1 MTLLDFLIAKY
12 PTAKRQTLRRMLDDG
27 RVRVNGIRPR
37 SMKLE
42 VKDSDD
48 VRVNERATPA
58 SSRTAPPRPLPF
70 TIIHEDEDILVIDKP
85 AGLLTSTVP
94 NESRPTVLA
103 AVMEYFSS
111 DPNIR
116 FGLIHRL
123 DRDASGLLVF
133 SKNAAAYEALKRQF
147 FEHTVERVYHAVIDG
162 ALKPPAGRIES
173 DLVERTNG
181 TVFSSTRKS
190 GGEHAITDYKT
201 VRRAGTLSLVRV
213 TLHTGR
219 KHQIRVHLSERGRPI
234 INDPIYSDRP
244 RTGQMMLAATELAFD
259 HPQTA
264 KRVKFELPLPR
275 EMATIMRD

>member
-1 MTLLDFLIAKY
+1 MTLLDFLIAKF

-37 SMKLE
+37 SMKRD

-48 VRVNERATPA
+48 VRVIDQRAKTDD
-58 SSRTAPPRPLPF
+58 RKPLPF
-70 TIIHEDEDILVIDKP
+70 TIVHEDDDVLVIDKP

-94 NESRPTVLA
+94 NESRPTALA
-103 AVMEYFSS
+103 AVLAYFSG
-111 DPNIR
+111 DRNIR

-133 SKNAAAYEALKRQF
+133 SKNAEAYESLKRQF

-173 DLVERTNG
+173 DLLERTNG
-181 TVFSSTRKS
+181 TVFSTTRKS
-190 GGEHAITDYKT
+190 GGQHAITDYKV
-201 VRRAGTLSLVRV
+201 VRRAGSLSLVRV
-213 TLHTGR
+213 MLLTGR

-234 INDPIYSDRP
+234 INDPLYSDRP
-244 RTGQMMLAATELAFD
+244 RTGRLMLAATELAFD
-259 HPQTA
+259 HPKTGQRT
-264 KRVKFELPLPR
+264 ELQLQLPR
-275 EMATIMRD
+275 EMAAILRD